1 MSLQSEKERGCI
13 MRYNSQK
20 GIGTITS
27 FKDDKSYFFHISN
40 LLYSFSICPGLT
52 EVSFIPSQNE
62 KGLIATS
69 ISKLKSKI
77 EGKFAN
83 ISLPNQKQY
92 FSNED
97 RMEYLRE
104 QKKTMY
110 SLLQDISSCGITP
123 ICNNDWLEIDDSLLL
138 SYPEP
143 SFMEGH
149 RVDDVPSGYLKTAK
163 YLLDLLRTELRKT
176 NHDYLITA
184 KGLVGEQKALASL
197 KAVSLDYPVLSNIR
211 LEQLTTEDTMYSAE
225 SDIIVITDRAV
236 FVVETKNYGGK
247 GDVIRVEPDGRWFL
261 RDRHTG
267 KESSLQNP
275 HKQTADHEFAIRK
288 FFKNKKIDADIPM
301 ISIIAIANDDV
312 EFEYSPDV
320 SPDIFSRILRA
331 DMIGTY
337 ILNHIKKEPV
347 QLPPELMETI
357 KETLRSANLP
367 PKKYPVIDRCE
378 NVKIICEAIHTLYD
392 YWQEDEN
399 HSVSNKG
406 YAEQAQEWQHFNP
419 EKAREN
425 AKHIAAETVSWF
437 KDSFCEYLEHLDDS
451 TQSTSVSKKDDQSQ
465 EHMNFRNILREKA
478 VKIFDEAICCDESEQ
493 LRYLHNAKYG
503 ICHGKCECE
512 DIIGLFPH
520 WEGNDGLA
528 LTVDGLYLVCE
539 WYENNTRTPIA
550 IQYKDIVRTHYHNEK
565 FWDQEQVW
573 LEIYTSD
580 GKRYDI
586 SFGDN
591 YFPNKKKLQE
601 FVEYAVEQHKNV
613 APTE

>member
-1 MSLQSEKERGCI
+1 MSLQSEKEHGCI
-13 MRYNSQK
+13 MRYNTQK

-40 LLYSFSICPGLT
+40 LLYSFSIYPGLT
-52 EVSFIPSQNE
+52 EVSFVPSQNE

-83 ISLPNQKQY
+83 LSLSNQKQY
-92 FSNED
+92 LSNEA

-110 SLLQDISSCGITP
+110 SLLQDVSSCGITP
-123 ICNNDWLEIDDSLLL
+123 IRNNDWIDIDGSLWL

-143 SFMEGH
+143 SFTEGH
-149 RVDDVPSGYLKTAK
+149 RVDDVPSGYHKTAR
-163 YLLDLLRTELRKT
+163 YLLDLLRTELKKT

-184 KGLVGEQKALASL
+184 KGLIGEQKVLASL

-225 SDIIVITDRAV
+225 SDIIVITDRVV
-236 FVVETKNYGGK
+236 FIVETKNYGGK
-247 GDVIRVEPDGRWFL
+247 GDVIRVESDGRWFL

-267 KESSLQNP
+267 KETSLHNP

-288 FFKNKKIDADIPM
+288 FFKDNNIDAEIPM
-301 ISIIAIANDDV
+301 ISLIAIANDDV

-320 SPDIFSRILRA
+320 SPDIFSRILRV

-337 ILNHIKKEPV
+337 ILSYIKKEPI
-347 QLPPELMETI
+347 QLQTELMETI
-357 KETLRSANLP
+357 KETLNSANLP
-367 PKKYPVIDRCE
+367 PRTYPVIDRCE
-378 NVKIICEAIHTLYD
+378 NVKIICEAIRTLYD
-392 YWQEDEN
+392 YWQEDN
-399 HSVSNKG
+399 THSVSNNG
-406 YAEQAQEWQHFNP
+406 YEEQEMQRLDP
-419 EKAREN
+419 VKTIEKA
-425 AKHIAAETVSWF
+425 KHSAAEIFSEYEESLWEVRQF
-437 KDSFCEYLEHLDDS
+437 MCDSVYGSSISKEDNKTQEYI
-451 TQSTSVSKKDDQSQ
+451 
-465 EHMNFRNILREKA
+465 ILRNTLRKKA
-478 VKIFDEAICCDESEQ
+478 DEIFDGAMCCDESEQ
-493 LRYLHNAKYG
+493 LRYLRNAKLG

-512 DIIGLFPH
+512 DIIGLFPQ
-520 WEGNDGLA
+520 WEGNTGLA

-565 FWDQEQVW
+565 FWGKQLVG

-580 GKRYDI
+580 GKSYDI

-601 FVEYAVEQHKNV
+601 FLEYAIEQHKNV
-613 APTE
+613 AQIK